1 MGTSVVCM
9 CTDMGSLSAMG
20 KTVGGVGAGRTLNAK
35 QPGILIQSELLFSKS
50 SCVAPPP
57 SLVVVM
63 VQARELGSRPFYCS
77 DPSRACG

>member
-57 SLVVVM
+57 HPWL
-63 VQARELGSRPFYCS
+63 L
-77 DPSRACG
+77 